1 MQLNK
6 VNEFLKNQI
15 TEVPKETSI
24 VLNGPDAIKNI
35 LINETIK
42 LGKLEEVSNE
52 LLAYLTDSK
61 EIKRLSYKDKQ
72 NLLRTITEIQ
82 TNSRDFIFK
91 VAELSSKNAFLQSVL
106 KATQEPRQILTSSN
120 GEQYI
125 STIDED
131 TRKNLTEILRDIV
144 NERTRNS

>member
-1 MQLNK
+1 MSLNR
-6 VNEFLKNQI
+6 VNEFLRNQV
-15 TEVPKETSI
+15 TEVSKETSV

-35 LINETIK
+35 LVNETVK
-42 LGKLEEVSNE
+42 LGKLEEVSNT
-52 LLAYLTDSK
+52 LLNYLTDSK
-61 EIKRLSYKDKQ
+61 EIKRLSYKEKQ

-91 VAELSSKNAFLQSVL
+91 VAELSSKNAFLQNVL

-120 GEQYI
+120 GETYI
-125 STIDED
+125 SNIDED
-131 TRKNLTEILRDIV
+131 TRRNLTEILRDMV